1 METMQ
6 INSKKNFSNKKI
18 KEMVNE
24 NFHLAELFEK
34 YGIDF
39 CCKGDRFIEDV
50 LTEKKISKP
59 MFWDELNNFNL
70 SSIAVDENY
79 SNWEIE
85 KLIQHIVDTHHAY
98 VRNAIPQISMHL
110 QKVVKA
116 QGKKYVFLEEVENVF
131 SSVAEEMTSHMM
143 KEERILFP
151 LIVYLTKSRQFKE
164 KPKMRGFGTVQ
175 NPIRQM
181 VAEHDSAGN
190 AMERI
195 RTLTKN
201 YMIPSDACSTFKV
214 TYKEL
219 EEFEKDLHKHV
230 HLENNILFPRAIEL
244 EDRLLNEIFE

>member
-1 METMQ
+1 MKTMVL
-6 INSKKNFSNKKI
+6 NSRKNISNKKV
-18 KEMVNE
+18 KDMVSE

-39 CCKGDRFIEDV
+39 CFKGDRFIEDV

-59 MFWDELNNFNL
+59 EFWDELNNFN
-70 SSIAVDENY
+70 SSGVDVDDHY
-79 SNWEIE
+79 KDWAIE
-85 KLIQHIVDTHHAY
+85 KLIEYIVNTHHAY

-116 QGKKYVFLEEVENVF
+116 HGKKYVFLEEVENVF

-195 RTLTKN
+195 RTLTNN
-201 YMIPSDACSTFKV
+201 YLLPDDACSTFEV